1 MKASE
6 VMNKDVATCLSTD
19 TLNRAAQLMWE
30 QRRGCVPVLDERRHV
45 VGMLSDRDVGMA
57 AYTQGRPL
65 TEIPVTVAMSRSVWG
80 CLPSAPVEEV
90 EDIMMTHGVHR
101 VVVLSEADGSFEG
114 LVSLDGIARIAIGDI
129 GSIGSIGLPGRAA
142 LDIER
147 ITLTLGEIA
156 LGHGPSSPGAD
167 AEEIP
172 EEDLASVAQSTLD
185 ALETLRDEIR
195 VDLNL
200 AGKEV
205 RDRWRKVEAG
215 LYAAEIK
222 VRHAGHE
229 GIRELAHLVER
240 AQRLRRR
247 LHDRADDGKPRSQR
261 KEGTHLA

>member
-6 VMNKDVATCLSTD
+6 VMNRDVATCLSTD
-19 TLNRAAQLMWE
+19 TLNRAAQLMWD

-65 TEIPVTVAMSRSVWG
+65 TEIPVTIAMSRSVWG
-80 CLPSAPVEEV
+80 CWPSASIEEV

-101 VVVLSEADGSFEG
+101 VVVLSEVDGSFEG
-114 LVSLDGIARIAIGDI
+114 LVSLDELARIATGWE
-129 GSIGSIGLPGRAA
+129 GRAE

-147 ITLTLGEIA
+147 IALTLGEIA
-156 LGHGPSSPGAD
+156 LGHGPVSSEAE
-167 AEEIP
+167 AEEIAG
-172 EEDLASVAQSTLD
+172 EDLETVAQSTLD

-205 RDRWRKVEAG
+205 RDRWRKVEAR
-215 LYAAEIK
+215 LHAAENR

-229 GIRELAHLVER
+229 GIRELANLVDS
-240 AQRLRRR
+240 AQRLRERLRVDRR
-247 LHDRADDGKPRSQR
+247 DDAQPRP
-261 KEGTHLA
+261 

>member
-6 VMNKDVATCLSTD
+6 VMNTDVATCLSTD

-30 QRRGCVPVLDERRHV
+30 QRRGCVPVLDERRRV

-80 CLPSAPVEEV
+80 CSPSASVEEV
-90 EDIMMTHGVHR
+90 EDIMMAHAVHR
-101 VVVLSEADGSFEG
+101 VVVLSEVDGSFAG
-114 LVSLDGIARIAIGDI
+114 LVSLDEIARVATGWE
-129 GSIGSIGLPGRAA
+129 GRAA

-147 ITLTLGEIA
+147 IALTLGEIA
-156 LGHGPSSPGAD
+156 LGHGPASSGAD
-167 AEEIP
+167 AEEIA
-172 EEDLASVAQSTLD
+172 EEDLAAVAQSTLD

-195 VDLNL
+195 VELNL

-215 LYAAEIK
+215 LHAAELR
-222 VRHAGHE
+222 VRHAGNE
-229 GIRELAHLVER
+229 GIRELAHLVDS

-247 LHDRADDGKPRSQR
+247 LHDSADDAGPEQSTQGKEGKQGTQ
-261 KEGTHLA
+261 GTHLA